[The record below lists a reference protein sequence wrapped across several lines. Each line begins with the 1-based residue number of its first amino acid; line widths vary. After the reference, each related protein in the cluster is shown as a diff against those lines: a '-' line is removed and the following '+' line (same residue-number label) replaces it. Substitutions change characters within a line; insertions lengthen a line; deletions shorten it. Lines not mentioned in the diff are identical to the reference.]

1 MTRSTGTISK
11 LRSKRAH
18 RRDGPRHVR
27 DPTTRLWIRYHPTL
41 LNSVGSAVTQVEWAV
56 VGQDTRSSRY
66 VSEHLPCDQ
75 ELQAFVLDEAR
86 AILRAAQCRRASL
99 ADRLVRIC
107 GPDPLANRQFA
118 RWLAG
123 RSPHRFRL
131 SGHSNQEPTA
141 EPRVPVVV
149 TTAQSASLRE
159 SQDREIRVFLA
170 PTPDAHETAK
180 EWPALERRICNQLEV
195 AGLRRLLRHTGELGR

>member
-1 MTRSTGTISK
+1 MIRSTGTMRK
-11 LRSKRAH
+11 LRLKQEH
-18 RRDGPRHVR
+18 MRDGLRHVR
-27 DPTTRLWIRYHPTL
+27 DPATRLWIRYQPTL

-86 AILRAAQCRRASL
+86 PLLRAVQRRWASL

-118 RWLAG
+118 RWLAS

-131 SGHSNQEPTA
+131 SGRSNQDPTA
-141 EPRVPVVV
+141 EPQVPVVV
-149 TTAQSASLRE
+149 TTPHAASPRQSR
-159 SQDREIRVFLA
+159 DREIRVFLA

-195 AGLRRLLRHTGELGR
+195 AGLRRLLRDTGELGR